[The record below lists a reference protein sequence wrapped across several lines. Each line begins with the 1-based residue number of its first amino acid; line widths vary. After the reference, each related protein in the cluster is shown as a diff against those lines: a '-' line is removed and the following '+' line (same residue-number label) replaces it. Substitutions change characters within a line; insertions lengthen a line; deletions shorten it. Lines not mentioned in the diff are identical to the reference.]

1 MSFFDFDASGPQLER
16 LVMLMPASNVAEL
29 NGGYNMQALIDSFV
43 SVCPEASEMV
53 KKNLRSLN
61 SALEESIES
70 VKSSMNIAID
80 QRAFGKMYEC
90 QMLRATDEAQQ
101 KLGHYVELLHQG
113 IQHATKEPPKQ
124 PTVAA
129 GNPERREP
137 GQRDIAVR
145 INGTLVN
152 AASVKKLF
160 EGVLGELDAKDQL
173 ELLLP
178 LLPFATG
185 TRSYLLA

>member
-1 MSFFDFDASGPQLER
+1 MYIVTHNDGFGKRKNEAKYDYYDVCRCLFHR
-16 LVMLMPASNVAEL
+16 LVMSW
-29 NGGYNMQALIDSFV
+29 
-43 SVCPEASEMV
+43 
-53 KKNLRSLN
+53 R
-61 SALEESIES
+61 ES
-70 VKSSMNIAID
+70 
-80 QRAFGKMYEC
+80 R
-90 QMLRATDEAQQ
+90 
-101 KLGHYVELLHQG
+101 
-113 IQHATKEPPKQ
+113 KQ

-185 TRSYLLA
+185 TRRYLLA